1 MGRLCFAA
9 RLMVMKR
16 GSDRRRVVQIGVRI
30 GYGRCWRRNGRALL
44 LLLLRHEE
52 IFLLLMVEDHVGDS
66 DVGVAP
72 FAGPNRNRL
81 AFTGAAAVVV
91 FVHRRNH
98 G

>member
-1 MGRLCFAA
+1 
-9 RLMVMKR
+9 MVMKR

-44 LLLLRHEE
+44 LLLRHEE
-52 IFLLLMVEDHVGDS
+52 IFLLLVVEDHVGDS
-66 DVGVAP
+66 NVGVAP